1 MEERIMLSSIQ
12 LGTKLSSDAAKK
24 TVEQLYSKVAQRWD
38 KRVNG
43 TQFMKQFTAGK
54 LPKKVLQVFF
64 RNWGAY
70 TIEVNTLVA
79 SSYQKHLTFFK
90 RHRDLM
96 GPMGVKIADEFIHPG
111 RPVIF

>member
-1 MEERIMLSSIQ
+1 MSLSIQ

-24 TVEQLYSKVAQRWD
+24 TVDELYSKVAQCWD

-79 SSYQKHLTFFK
+79 SSYHKHLTFL
-90 RHRDLM
+90 R
-96 GPMGVKIADEFIHPG
+96 GTEI
-111 RPVIF
+111 